1 MPQPDRS
8 AHIDSLRAVAALL
21 VVWIHASE
29 LFAPLAGG
37 SAWHD
42 LALRYD
48 FGRIGVV
55 AFFGVSGLLIPSS
68 LRDDRPDAGR
78 AFLIRRVFRLFPAY
92 WLSVPLGVLAIWTL
106 FGKAIGPRD
115 IALNLTMVPGLLK
128 ATPVMGSYWTLEYE
142 LGFYVLCLALFK
154 AGLLHRRYT
163 AAIAVAGFLWLYLAG
178 FAALVVLHRQAPGDW
193 AEIALNFAALFLG
206 ALWRRRLDG
215 RLDRLETLVLGA
227 ALALFWVATPLA
239 CAYVIF
245 VRGSAN
251 PFFVRFPVSY
261 AVGVALFIAMTSVAQ
276 VRWRPLAW
284 VGLVSY
290 SLYLLHPVALYA
302 MTYGLQRWAPGAA
315 APVGVL
321 MLVGAAASIGI
332 AALAFYTVEKPAIA
346 LGHRLTRRTE
356 ARQAPAAC

>member
-1 MPQPDRS
+1 MPQDRS

-42 LALRYD
+42 IALRYD

-68 LRDDRPDAGR
+68 LRDDRPDPGR
-78 AFLIRRVFRLFPAY
+78 AFLIRRFFRLFPAY
-92 WLSVPLGVLAIWTL
+92 WLSVPLGVLTIWTL
-106 FGKAIGPRD
+106 FGRKIAAPD
-115 IALNLTMVPGLLK
+115 IALNLTMIPDLFR
-128 ATPVMGSYWTLEYE
+128 AQPVMGSYWTLEYE

-154 AGLLHRRYT
+154 TGLLHRRY
-163 AAIAVAGFLWLYLAG
+163 AAAVATAVFLALYLAG
-178 FAALVVLHRQAPGDW
+178 FSMLIVLHRQAPGDW
-193 AEIALNFAALFLG
+193 GVVALNFAALFLG

-215 RLDRLETLVLGA
+215 QLDRRETLALLGA
-227 ALALFWVATPLA
+227 LAVFWVATPAA
-239 CAYVIF
+239 CAYAIYGH
-245 VRGSAN
+245 GSTN

-261 AVGVALFIAMTSVAQ
+261 AMGVALFVAMTSVAK

-284 VGLVSY
+284 VGLTSY

-302 MTYGLQRWAPGAA
+302 MTWILQRPGLGAIL
-315 APVGVL
+315 PVGVL
-321 MLVGAAASIGI
+321 MLIGAGLSI
-332 AALAFYTVEKPAIA
+332 ALAAIGFYAVEKPAID
-346 LGHRLTRRTE
+346 LGHRLTRRTR
-356 ARQAPAAC
+356 APQPAAA

>member
-1 MPQPDRS
+1 MPQDRS

-21 VVWIHASE
+21 VVWIHGSE

-42 LALRYD
+42 VALRYD

-68 LRDDRPDAGR
+68 LRDDRPDPGR
-78 AFLIRRVFRLFPAY
+78 AFLVRRFFRLFPAY
-92 WLSVPLGVLAIWTL
+92 WLSVPLGVLFIWTL
-106 FGKAIGPRD
+106 FGKKIGAGD
-115 IALNLTMVPGLLK
+115 VALNLTMIPDLLK
-128 ATPVMGSYWTLEYE
+128 AKPVMGSYWTLEYE

-154 AGLLHRRYT
+154 AGVLHRRYT
-163 AAIAVAGFLWLYLAG
+163 AAVATGVFLSLYVAG

-193 AEIALNFAALFLG
+193 GEVALNFGALFLG

-215 RLDRLETLVLGA
+215 QLGRSENLVLAA
-227 ALALFWVATPLA
+227 ALAVFWVATPVA
-239 CAYVIF
+239 CAYAIF
-245 VRGSAN
+245 GLGSSNA
-251 PFFVRFPVSY
+251 FFVRFPVSY
-261 AVGVALFIAMTSVAQ
+261 AAGVALFLAMTSIVK

-302 MTYGLQRWAPGAA
+302 MTYGLRRWGPGAA
-315 APVGVL
+315 LPVGVL
-321 MLVGAAASIGI
+321 MLIGAALSIAL
-332 AALAFYTVEKPAIA
+332 AALAFYAVEKPAIE
-346 LGHRLTRRTE
+346 LGHRLTRRS
-356 ARQAPAAC
+356 RAPQPVAAC